1 MKTENARGVPR
12 KKRCFGDGWPGKAP
26 GRNSNMNKVL
36 KVGEDEVGKSTPEKW
51 NSVNSGT
58 KKE

>member
-12 KKRCFGDGWPGKAP
+12 KKRCFGDEWPGKAP
-26 GRNSNMNKVL
+26 RRNSNLSRVL
-36 KVGEDEVGKSTPEKW
+36 KEGKERVGKGTAEKW

>member
-1 MKTENARGVPR
+1 M
-12 KKRCFGDGWPGKAP
+12 PGKAP
-26 GRNSNMNKVL
+26 RRNSNLSRVL
-36 KVGEDEVGKSTPEKW
+36 KEGKERVGKGTPEKW